1 MAIYRQIEKVVGLW
15 MGIVTNLNT
24 VWEPSQCTADAMQ
37 TMLIHILL
45 RLCRCYFLLANSF

>member
-37 TMLIHILL
+37 TMLIRILL
-45 RLCRCYFLLANSF
+45 HLCRYYFLLANSF